1 MHVSSRVSAC
11 SNTAPY
17 QWLAQFYWYPDDS
30 IFVESY
36 IAKVTASRPEI
47 QSHVDIMVDRLNLIL
62 QAVSDK
68 RDANLVKLNATKT
81 LWPGCSK
88 RRKGSSNCLPL
99 YEFYRSRYTTI
110 LNFLA
115 LSHLI
120 DSLKIQFHAFRYMVE
135 IPNARTIRF
144 ETIFFIRTAIDWN
157 SLPASVSLSHYEFPP
172 SFSPNCRDIACLVF

>member
-1 MHVSSRVSAC
+1 M
-11 SNTAPY
+11 
-17 QWLAQFYWYPDDS
+17 
-30 IFVESY
+30 VE
-36 IAKVTASRPEI
+36 
-47 QSHVDIMVDRLNLIL
+47 RLNLIL

-172 SFSPNCRDIACLVF
+172 SFSPNCRDIACLTQRRAFSSYQNNEMKTINVPAWGSKHNCISYKIS